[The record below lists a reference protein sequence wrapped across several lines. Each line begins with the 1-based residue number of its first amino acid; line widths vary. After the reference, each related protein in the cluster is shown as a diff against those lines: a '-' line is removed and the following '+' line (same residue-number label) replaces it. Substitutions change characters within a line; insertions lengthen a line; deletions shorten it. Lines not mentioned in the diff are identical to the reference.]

1 MDSRSKIIDDIHSL
15 TDTENHRR
23 HNDKLAW
30 KTLQESSK
38 ELTGEDPGHSANRGS
53 LAETIASELDTAVRK
68 NLYSNDARLPQDALV
83 ELRTLLQQ
91 QLSDS

>member
-1 MDSRSKIIDDIHSL
+1 MDSRSRIIDDIHSL
-15 TDTENHRR
+15 TGTEDRRR

-30 KTLQESSK
+30 KTLQESLK
-38 ELTGEDPGHSANRGS
+38 ALTGEGRGHGANRGN
-53 LAETIASELDTAVRK
+53 LAETIASELDTPVRK
-68 NLYSNDARLPQDALV
+68 NLYSNDARLPQDALA